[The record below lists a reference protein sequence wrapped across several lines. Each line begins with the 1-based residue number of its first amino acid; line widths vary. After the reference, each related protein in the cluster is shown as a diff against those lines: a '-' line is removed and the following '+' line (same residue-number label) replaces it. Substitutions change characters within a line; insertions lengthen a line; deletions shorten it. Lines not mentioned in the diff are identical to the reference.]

1 LGILLGLA
9 AALGWGVADFM
20 ARFSTRRVGT
30 YRTLLYMQLVGF
42 LALSA
47 FLTATHGWSRFAG
60 TSQRGW
66 AWVILAGV
74 LNTASTIALYR
85 SFEIGVLAIVAPIA
99 ASYPALTVI
108 LSLAS
113 GEILRLARALGI
125 AAAIGGVVLAA
136 TSFAPVAA
144 NAPSPHHKGHLTR
157 GVPWAIAAAV
167 GYGMLFWL
175 LGFRV
180 MPVFDGFA
188 SVWIIRVTT
197 LSTLVLLAGP
207 VRQSIRLPDWGTWWL
222 IGGIGVVDT
231 SAFIANNIAL
241 KTEQVAAASVL
252 ASLYGAVTVLLAAI
266 FLREKLEGSQWLGI
280 ALIFVGIALISR

>member
-1 LGILLGLA
+1 
-9 AALGWGVADFM
+9 
-20 ARFSTRRVGT
+20 
-30 YRTLLYMQLVGF
+30 
-42 LALSA
+42 
-47 FLTATHGWSRFAG
+47 
-60 TSQRGW
+60 
-66 AWVILAGV
+66 V

-113 GEILRLARALGI
+113 GEILRTARAFGI

-136 TSFAPVAA
+136 TSFAPVLAST
-144 NAPSPHHKGHLTR
+144 PSPHHKGHLTR
-157 GVPWAIAAAV
+157 GVSWAIAAAV

-180 MPVFDGFA
+180 MPVFDSFA

-197 LSTLVLLAGP
+197 FSTLMLLARP
-207 VRQSIRLPDWGTWWL
+207 VRQSIRLPDWGTGWL

-231 SAFIANNIAL
+231 SAFIANNAAL

-252 ASLYGAVTVLLAAI
+252 ASLYGAVTVLLAAL
-266 FLREKLEGSQWLGI
+266 FLREKLEWSQWLGI
-280 ALIFVGIALISR
+280 ALIFAGIALISR